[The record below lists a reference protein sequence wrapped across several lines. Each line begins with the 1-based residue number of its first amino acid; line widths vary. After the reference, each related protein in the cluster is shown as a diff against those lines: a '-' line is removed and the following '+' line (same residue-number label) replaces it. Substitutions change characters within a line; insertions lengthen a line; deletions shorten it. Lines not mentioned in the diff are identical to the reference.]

1 LGKEGTLGTKKWRLG
16 QLFLV
21 EGVTKYVLNGQNSDV
36 GYTFCPG
43 AESNAQDTYYGL
55 AILKMLNCPFPNVEK
70 TVEWLLSLEMY
81 NIYTYYYVGKSLA
94 LCGEKLDDRF
104 REFVT
109 SEISSRK
116 HSISTNVYA
125 ELSSGFKSLL
135 MLLELAKML
144 NVEFNGK
151 DIKNWLLRFK
161 NKDGGF
167 GENGH
172 SNISSTY
179 YAVASLCL
187 LKHNRENLRSA
198 VEFVRKCESPHGG
211 FTIIP
216 NSLKTYMEFTY
227 AGVMTLDLLLEKCR
241 FPQKTADFVLKC
253 QRANGGFARTD
264 IGISTLEN
272 TFQAVKILQK
282 LGIL

>member
-1 LGKEGTLGTKKWRLG
+1 M
-16 QLFLV
+16 
-21 EGVTKYVLNGQNSDV
+21 
-36 GYTFCPG
+36 YT
-43 AESNAQDTYYGL
+43 
-55 AILKMLNCPFPNVEK
+55 
-70 TVEWLLSLEMY
+70 
-81 NIYTYYYVGKSLA
+81 
-94 LCGEKLDDRF
+94 
-104 REFVT
+104 
-109 SEISSRK
+109 
-116 HSISTNVYA
+116 

-144 NVEFNGK
+144 NVEFNGE
-151 DIKNWLLRFK
+151 DIKNRLLGFK

-227 AGVMTLDLLLEKCR
+227 AGVMTLDLLLEKM
-241 FPQKTADFVLKC
+241 Q
-253 QRANGGFARTD
+253 
-264 IGISTLEN
+264 ISTKNSGFRIKMPTRKRRLRQNGHWNIHPRKYVSSSQNIAKTGHAIEKS
-272 TFQAVKILQK
+272 KIKTRLQK
-282 LGIL
+282 ISSQNLQYPSRLLDTNCDSATLNYF